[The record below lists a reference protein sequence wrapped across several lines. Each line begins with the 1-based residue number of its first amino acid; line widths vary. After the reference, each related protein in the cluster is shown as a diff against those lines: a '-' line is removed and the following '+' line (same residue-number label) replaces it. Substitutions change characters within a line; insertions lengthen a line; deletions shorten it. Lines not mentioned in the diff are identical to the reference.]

1 MEPFNAIHLQRARDF
16 SSKLNATFVFAK
28 QNARG
33 LFKSIVYIAGPPVLV
48 VSMLLSSFV
57 GEFMKLMLGAARNPG
72 DLTAY
77 FSTTNFWLQMILM
90 FVFMIVSY
98 VAIIATT
105 NNYII
110 LYDEKKTNEIEVHEV
125 WERVR
130 ETLGM
135 YFVTMLLFGVLF
147 MGAYLLVLIPIFVL
161 GAISPF
167 LVFFGVLFAIIAIIY
182 AAVGS
187 SLVFAIR
194 AFEKKGFVGAI
205 RRSFYLVQ
213 GKWWSTFGLVFIL
226 SLLVGVISYVFS
238 IPASIIQGVTTLH
251 DVKSGQF
258 NQSGGTAGTIVF
270 ILNSLAYI
278 CQLLLY
284 LLPTIGVAFQY
295 FNLVELKEAKGLM
308 KDLSTLGQAPPPP
321 TQEENY

>member
-1 MEPFNAIHLQRARDF
+1 MEPLSAIHLQRARDF
-16 SSKLNATFVFAK
+16 SNKLNATFVFAR
-28 QNARG
+28 QNFKG
-33 LFKSIVYIAGPPVLV
+33 LFTSIVYIAGPPVLI
-48 VSMLLSSFV
+48 VSLLLSSFM
-57 GEFMKLMLGAARNPG
+57 GEFIKLVAGAAVNRG
-72 DLTAY
+72 ELTSY
-77 FSTTNFWLQMILM
+77 FTTTSFWLQLTVM

-110 LYDEKKTNEIEVHEV
+110 LYDEKKTNDIGVHEV
-125 WERVR
+125 WLRVR

-135 YFVTMLLFGVLF
+135 YFVTAILFGVLF
-147 MGAYLLVLIPIFVL
+147 IAAYLLVLIPIAVL
-161 GAISPF
+161 SSISPV
-167 LVFFGVLFAIIAIIY
+167 LLFFGVIFAFVAIIY
-182 AAVGS
+182 AAVAS

-194 AFEKKGFVGAI
+194 AFEHKGFFNAI

-226 SLLVGVISYVFS
+226 SFLVAVISYVFS
-238 IPASIIQGVTTLH
+238 IPASIIQNVTILH
-251 DVKSGQF
+251 DVKAGQF
-258 NQSGGTAGTIVF
+258 NEPRGTVGTIIF

-284 LLPTIGVAFQY
+284 LLPTIGLAFQY

-308 KDLSTLGQAPPPP
+308 KDLGNLGQPPPPP

>member
-16 SSKLNATFVFAK
+16 SSKLNATFVFAR
-28 QNARG
+28 QNFKG
-33 LFKSIVYIAGPPVLV
+33 LSKSVLYIAGPPVLV
-48 VSMLLSSFV
+48 VSLLLSSFM
-57 GEFMKLMLGAARNPG
+57 GEFFKRAMGAARNPG
-72 DLTAY
+72 ALGDY
-77 FSTTNFWLQMILM
+77 FSTVNFWLQAGLM
-90 FVFMIVSY
+90 FVFMVVSY
-98 VAIIATT
+98 VAILATT

-110 LYDEKKTNEIEVHEV
+110 LYDEKKTNEIDVHEV
-125 WERVR
+125 WVRVR

-135 YFVTMLLFGVLF
+135 YFITMVLFGLLFMVAYVIVL
-147 MGAYLLVLIPIFVL
+147 VPVFVL

-167 LVFFGVLFAIIAIIY
+167 LVFFGVMFAIIAIIY
-182 AAVGS
+182 AAIGS

-194 AFEKKGFVGAI
+194 AFEKKGFLAAL

-213 GKWWSTFGLVFIL
+213 GKWWSTFGLTMIL

-238 IPASIIQGVTTLH
+238 VPASILQGFTAMH
-251 DVKSGQF
+251 DVKAGQF

-284 LLPTIGVAFQY
+284 FLPTIGLAFQY

-308 KDLSTLGQAPPPP
+308 KDLSTIGQPPPP
-321 TQEENY
+321 HTQEENY